1 MAMTERLSKSIQI
14 AETLK
19 NATNAEKSEFDRRL
33 NSYIDTKYR
42 LKNLVQNHNLLQ
54 KWHKEKLRE
63 QQKAEITFVVMLVA
77 ALVIGYFFTSTSLY
91 EIQSLVILG
100 FVIAIYSI
108 KKDIYEKTYVLEYR
122 MFENEIA
129 RSNNELKQYGY
140 IFMYE
145 NRITEDEPD
154 STGKLLEKWQEQRQE
169 AFDELKIA
177 ILKSMYLLPKSLG
190 GL

>member
-1 MAMTERLSKSIQI
+1 MTERLSKSIQI
-14 AETLK
+14 AETLR

-33 NSYIDTKYR
+33 NSYIDVKYR

-63 QQKAEITFVVMLVA
+63 QQKAEITFVVMSVVA
-77 ALVIGYFFTSTSLY
+77 FAIGYFFSTSSLY
-91 EIQSLVILG
+91 EIQSLLILG

-122 MFENEIA
+122 MFENEIS
-129 RSNNELKQYGY
+129 RSNSELKQYGFN
-140 IFMYE
+140 FMYE

-154 STGKLLEKWQEQRQE
+154 SQGVLLEKWHEQRQE
-169 AFDELKIA
+169 AFDELKVS

-190 GL
+190 EF